1 MSTTTRTTTPKRPYL
16 LRAFYD
22 WIVDNGMTPHIV
34 VDATLADVEVP
45 RRYVRD
51 GRIVLNIHPGAV
63 GDFVMDNSAVSFTA
77 RFSGVAHYLYCPMPA
92 VIAIYAR
99 ETPNEMVSFPE
110 TEYDGT
116 GEAPE
121 DAGGSR
127 RPGLSAVDSPDQDA
141 ALSPEPLVDEPEA
154 DGQGS
159 DSRDDDDLGEDNPP
173 PRSRPSLRVV
183 K

>member
-1 MSTTTRTTTPKRPYL
+1 
-16 LRAFYD
+16 
-22 WIVDNGMTPHIV
+22 
-34 VDATLADVEVP
+34 
-45 RRYVRD
+45 RYVRD

-92 VIAIYAR
+92 VIAVYAR

-110 TEYDGT
+110 TEYEAGA
-116 GEAPE
+116 EAPKGG
-121 DAGGSR
+121 AGGSQ
-127 RPGLSAVDSPDQDA
+127 RPGLTAVDSPSGKESA
-141 ALSPEPLVDEPEA
+141 FPEAVVDEAAADA
-154 DGQGS
+154 DGQG
-159 DSRDDDDLGEDNPP
+159 DGDDDSGQDDPP